1 MFLEGSWETAS
12 ENDTEKLHYSDSKS
26 GNTQQEWL
34 RVHYIE
40 QLVHASSLRSTRR
53 NAIFLMQWESGTT
66 RAGQRTIWENL
77 VPIGV
82 AFDAATF
89 QFWLDQRPRVLRFNV
104 IREILES
111 FVKLLLQYSL
121 QFWVFQV
128 ASNPNGDF
136 GQENYDQKDW
146 KLKKIIN
153 IIKII
158 PGFEPKSLV
167 KLTVNVMHELSLTA
181 PQHPKNEIKKIML
194 PTTIKIMGADQKFSP
209 RIRLIVQFIQGKR
222 E

>member
-1 MFLEGSWETAS
+1 
-12 ENDTEKLHYSDSKS
+12 
-26 GNTQQEWL
+26 
-34 RVHYIE
+34 
-40 QLVHASSLRSTRR
+40 
-53 NAIFLMQWESGTT
+53 
-66 RAGQRTIWENL
+66 
-77 VPIGV
+77 
-82 AFDAATF
+82 
-89 QFWLDQRPRVLRFNV
+89 
-104 IREILES
+104 
-111 FVKLLLQYSL
+111 
-121 QFWVFQV
+121 VFQV
-128 ASNPNGDF
+128 ASNSNGDF

>member
-12 ENDTEKLHYSDSKS
+12 ENDTENLHNCDSES
-26 GNTQQEWL
+26 SNTQQEWFC
-34 RVHYIE
+34 VQYIQ
-40 QLVHASSLRSTRR
+40 QLVHASRLRSARR
-53 NAIFLMQWESGTT
+53 NAIFLMQWESRTT

-82 AFDAATF
+82 TFDAAAF

-104 IREILES
+104 IREIVKS
-111 FVKLLLQYSL
+111 FVELLLQYPL

-128 ASNPNGDF
+128 ASNSNGDF

-146 KLKKIIN
+146 KLKKYSIN
-153 IIKII
+153 LIKIFS
-158 PGFEPKSLV
+158 GFEPKSLV
-167 KLTVNVMHELSLTA
+167 KLTVRVIHELSLTA

-209 RIRLIVQFIQGKR
+209 RMR
-222 E
+222 